1 MDEKQLQALANE
13 LAKNLKTP
21 EDLSQFDRL
30 LKKLSVE
37 AALNAEMTH
46 HLGYE
51 KNQSRPGA
59 NSRNGYSTKTV
70 ITGDGPLELRTPR
83 DRDGTFEPQL
93 VKKNQTRITG
103 MDNQILSLYAKGMTT
118 REIATAFKE
127 LYDADVSPALISK
140 VTDAVMEQVVEWQNR
155 PLDAVY
161 PIVYLDCIVLKV
173 RQDSRV
179 INKAV
184 FLALGI
190 NTDGQKELLD
200 MWLAENEGA
209 KFWLNVLTELKNRGL
224 NDILIA
230 FVDGL
235 KGFPEAINA
244 VYPETQIQL
253 CIVHMV
259 RNSLRFVAWKDYK
272 AVTRD
277 LKQVYRA
284 ATEEGAFQALDAFGK
299 ECDALYPQI
308 SRSWRANW
316 PNVATFFVYPEAIRK
331 VIYTTNAI
339 ESLNSV
345 IRHAIKKRK
354 VFQTDESVKKV
365 VWLAIQSASQKWTMP
380 LQDWRI
386 AMSRFIIKFGDRL
399 DGHF

>member
-46 HLGYE
+46 YPGYE

-70 ITGDGPLELRTPR
+70 ITSDGPLELRTPR
-83 DRDGTFEPQL
+83 DRDGTFEPQR

-118 REIATAFKE
+118 REIAAAFKE

-140 VTDAVMEQVVEWQNR
+140 VTDTVMEQIVEWQNR

-173 RQDSRV
+173 RQDSRL
-179 INKAV
+179 INKSV

-190 NTDGQKELLD
+190 NIEGQKELLG

-209 KFWLNVLTELKNRGL
+209 KFWLNVLTELKNCGL

-230 FVDGL
+230 CVDGL
-235 KGFPEAINA
+235 KGFPDAINT
-244 VYPETQIQL
+244 VYPKARIQL

-259 RNSLRFVAWKDYK
+259 RNSLRFVSWRDYK

-277 LKQVYRA
+277 LKAIYQA
-284 ATEEGAFQALDAFGK
+284 PTEEAGQQALEAF
-299 ECDALYPQI
+299 A
-308 SRSWRANW
+308 A
-316 PNVATFFVYPEAIRK
+316 A
-331 VIYTTNAI
+331 
-339 ESLNSV
+339 
-345 IRHAIKKRK
+345 
-354 VFQTDESVKKV
+354 
-365 VWLAIQSASQKWTMP
+365 
-380 LQDWRI
+380 
-386 AMSRFIIKFGDRL
+386 
-399 DGHF
+399 

>member
-46 HLGYE
+46 YPGYE

-70 ITGDGPLELRTPR
+70 ITGDGLLELRTPR
-83 DRDGTFEPQL
+83 DRDGTFEPQR

-118 REIATAFKE
+118 REIAAAFKE

-140 VTDAVMEQVVEWQNR
+140 VTDTVMEQIVEWQNR

-173 RQDSRV
+173 RQYSRL
-179 INKAV
+179 INKSV

-190 NTDGQKELLD
+190 NIEGQKELLG

-209 KFWLNVLTELKNRGL
+209 KFWLNVLAELKNRGL

-230 FVDGL
+230 CVDGL
-235 KGFPEAINA
+235 KGFPDAINT
-244 VYPETQIQL
+244 VYPKARIQL
-253 CIVHMV
+253 CIVHMA
-259 RNSLRFVAWKDYK
+259 RNSLRFMSWKDYK

-277 LKQVYRA
+277 LKAIYQA
-284 ATEEGAFQALDAFGK
+284 PTEEAGQQALEAF
-299 ECDALYPQI
+299 A
-308 SRSWRANW
+308 A
-316 PNVATFFVYPEAIRK
+316 A
-331 VIYTTNAI
+331 
-339 ESLNSV
+339 
-345 IRHAIKKRK
+345 
-354 VFQTDESVKKV
+354 
-365 VWLAIQSASQKWTMP
+365 
-380 LQDWRI
+380 
-386 AMSRFIIKFGDRL
+386 
-399 DGHF
+399 

>member
-1 MDEKQLQALANE
+1 
-13 LAKNLKTP
+13 
-21 EDLSQFDRL
+21 
-30 LKKLSVE
+30 
-37 AALNAEMTH
+37 
-46 HLGYE
+46 
-51 KNQSRPGA
+51 
-59 NSRNGYSTKTV
+59 
-70 ITGDGPLELRTPR
+70 
-83 DRDGTFEPQL
+83 
-93 VKKNQTRITG
+93 
-103 MDNQILSLYAKGMTT
+103 MTT
-118 REIATAFKE
+118 REITSVFKE
-127 LYDADVSPALISK
+127 MYDADVSPALISK
-140 VTDAVMEQVVEWQNR
+140 VTDAVIDQVVEWQNR
-155 PLDAVY
+155 PLDAIY
-161 PIVYLDCIVLKV
+161 PIVYLECIVLKV

-179 INKAV
+179 INRAV

-190 NTDGQKELLD
+190 NLDGQKELPG

-230 FVDGL
+230 CVDGL

-253 CIVHMV
+253 CIVHMA
-259 RNSLRFVAWKDYK
+259 RNSLRFLAWKDYK

-316 PNVATFFVYPEAIRK
+316 PNVATFFVYSEAIRK

>member
-46 HLGYE
+46 YPGYE

-70 ITGDGPLELRTPR
+70 ITGDGLLELRTPR
-83 DRDGTFEPQL
+83 DRDGTFEPQR

-118 REIATAFKE
+118 REIAAAFKE

-140 VTDAVMEQVVEWQNR
+140 VTDTVMEQIVEWQNR

-173 RQDSRV
+173 RQYSRV
-179 INKAV
+179 INKSV

-190 NTDGQKELLD
+190 NIEGQKELLG

-209 KFWLNVLTELKNRGL
+209 KFWLNVLTELKNCGL

-230 FVDGL
+230 CVDGL
-235 KGFPEAINA
+235 KGFPDAINT
-244 VYPETQIQL
+244 VYPEARIQL

-259 RNSLRFVAWKDYK
+259 RNSLRFVSWRDYK

-277 LKQVYRA
+277 LKAIYQA
-284 ATEEGAFQALDAFGK
+284 PTEEAGQQALEAF
-299 ECDALYPQI
+299 A
-308 SRSWRANW
+308 A
-316 PNVATFFVYPEAIRK
+316 A
-331 VIYTTNAI
+331 
-339 ESLNSV
+339 
-345 IRHAIKKRK
+345 
-354 VFQTDESVKKV
+354 
-365 VWLAIQSASQKWTMP
+365 
-380 LQDWRI
+380 
-386 AMSRFIIKFGDRL
+386 
-399 DGHF
+399 

>member
-37 AALNAEMTH
+37 AALNA
-46 HLGYE
+46 
-51 KNQSRPGA
+51 
-59 NSRNGYSTKTV
+59 
-70 ITGDGPLELRTPR
+70 GDGPLELRTPR

-93 VKKNQTRITG
+93 VKKNQPRITG

-118 REIATAFKE
+118 REIAAAFKE

-173 RQDSRV
+173 RQDSRI
-179 INKAV
+179 INKSV

-190 NTDGQKELLD
+190 NIEGQKELLG

-224 NDILIA
+224 NDI
-230 FVDGL
+230 
-235 KGFPEAINA
+235 AINT
-244 VYPETQIQL
+244 VYPKARIQL

-259 RNSLRFVAWKDYK
+259 RNSLRFVSWKDYK

-277 LKQVYRA
+277 LKAIYQA
-284 ATEEGAFQALDAFGK
+284 PTEEAGQQALEAFAAAW
-299 ECDALYPQI
+299 DSRYPQI
-308 SRSWRANW
+308 SRSWQANW
-316 PNVATFFVYPEAIRK
+316 PNLATFFAYPTDIRK

-354 VFQTDESVKKV
+354 VFPTDDSVKKV
-365 VWLAIQSASQKWTMP
+365 VWLPSALAIQLLP
-380 LQDWRI
+380 HPVGPVI
-386 AMSRFIIKFGDRL
+386 SRFFL
-399 DGHF
+399 WVM